1 MTANHTDQY
10 SCYTREVETNVCV
23 CPKGKSDFEC
33 LTASYTKC
41 YLNITDPT
49 FYQGC
54 EDRED
59 SPYYLYSV
67 PGYSPCWPV
76 NFTEPYTVEFYI
88 NCRPVDETGLVE
100 VQREEVG
107 YEYRDVIK
115 QPEFVPFS
123 QVSQNHEASFSLGDD
138 DDWQVFLDLRD
149 FKYLSHFKRFNTTIK
164 EEAVKN
170 GSQPATVEVVFQKVV
185 DSDKAGDSYYVVGGR
200 TYFEAH
206 IFGKDVSSFTYK
218 GFFDEWGYEE
228 PKSTLGKLKAGW
240 IWALVIL
247 GVLIIVGI
255 GITIW
260 CCMKSRDKKNKVE

>member
-1 MTANHTDQY
+1 MIYKLEEPYPTECYNHGQMAKQTQRYYMCKNEAQSQSSEKKKEAFRVSRETYDFLTANHTDQY

-33 LTASYTKC
+33 LTASYSKC

-49 FYQGC
+49 FYKGC

-88 NCRPVDETGLVE
+88 ICKPVDETGLVE

-138 DDWQVFLDLRD
+138 SDWQVFLDLRD
-149 FKYLSHFKRFNTTIK
+149 FKYLSHFTRFETTIK
-164 EEAVKN
+164 DEAVKN
-170 GSQPATVEVVFQKVV
+170 GQQPATVEVDF
-185 DSDKAGDSYYVVGGR
+185 
-200 TYFEAH
+200 
-206 IFGKDVSSFTYK
+206 
-218 GFFDEWGYEE
+218 
-228 PKSTLGKLKAGW
+228 
-240 IWALVIL
+240 
-247 GVLIIVGI
+247 
-255 GITIW
+255 
-260 CCMKSRDKKNKVE
+260 

>member
-1 MTANHTDQY
+1 M
-10 SCYTREVETNVCV
+10 
-23 CPKGKSDFEC
+23 
-33 LTASYTKC
+33 
-41 YLNITDPT
+41 
-49 FYQGC
+49 
-54 EDRED
+54 
-59 SPYYLYSV
+59 
-67 PGYSPCWPV
+67 
-76 NFTEPYTVEFYI
+76 
-88 NCRPVDETGLVE
+88 
-100 VQREEVG
+100 
-107 YEYRDVIK
+107 
-115 QPEFVPFS
+115 
-123 QVSQNHEASFSLGDD
+123 
-138 DDWQVFLDLRD
+138 
-149 FKYLSHFKRFNTTIK
+149 SHFKRFNTTIK

-170 GSQPATVEVVFQKVV
+170 GSQPATVEVVFQKVM

-247 GVLIIVGI
+247 GVLLIVGV